1 MLLGF
6 YSSCKTMVERMTLRH
21 IHRRK
26 ARRAREAELR
36 LLAMP
41 SR

>member
-1 MLLGF
+1 
-6 YSSCKTMVERMTLRH
+6 MVERMTLRR

-36 LLAMP
+36 FAGTP
-41 SR
+41 SRY